1 MRVSQTTGTPET
13 ATSHVFVVVE
23 PLLSVCRG
31 GLFHVRA
38 AAGGGGARWES
49 ALARL
54 DEGWIHR
61 AAIRWRR
68 WSRARRVV
76 GGPAARSRRG
86 SWRFKASCLIS
97 EPFGG

>member
-38 AAGGGGARWES
+38 AAGGGGRAMGVGLGPVGRGLDPPGRYPVETLEPCAAS
-49 ALARL
+49 GGRPRCAVEAGELAL
-54 DEGWIHR
+54 
-61 AAIRWRR
+61 
-68 WSRARRVV
+68 
-76 GGPAARSRRG
+76 
-86 SWRFKASCLIS
+86 
-97 EPFGG
+97 